1 MAGDKTEKASPKK
14 KKDERKK
21 GNVFQSRD
29 VVTAGTIVVSFYI
42 MKFWMPHIY
51 SIARNSIYKY
61 IGLMESTTDIN
72 YSFAALTFK
81 DIALSVFGAAGI
93 LMVSVMF
100 FSIVLTGSQ
109 TRFLFTSENL
119 KFKFSKL
126 NPLTGI
132 RRMFSVRSLM
142 ELLKSLIKILI
153 LGFVIY
159 SSISDNLYRIPKLM
173 AIDIK
178 SSLFFM
184 FDTIM
189 SLIKSVIISFAAL
202 SALDYLYQWWEYER
216 NIRMSKQEI
225 KEEYKQTEGDPQL
238 KGRMK
243 EKARAISMTRMMQQ
257 VPKADVII
265 RNPTH
270 FAVAIKY
277 DINKDRAPIVLAKGM
292 DSIAIKIIEMAAEHK
307 IEMVENR
314 PLARALY
321 ENAELNREIPE
332 EFYEPIAEILAWVY
346 RIKDK
351 GI

>member
-1 MAGDKTEKASPKK
+1 
-14 KKDERKK
+14 
-21 GNVFQSRD
+21 
-29 VVTAGTIVVSFYI
+29 
-42 MKFWMPHIY
+42 
-51 SIARNSIYKY
+51 
-61 IGLMESTTDIN
+61 
-72 YSFAALTFK
+72 
-81 DIALSVFGAAGI
+81 
-93 LMVSVMF
+93 
-100 FSIVLTGSQ
+100 
-109 TRFLFTSENL
+109 
-119 KFKFSKL
+119 
-126 NPLTGI
+126 
-132 RRMFSVRSLM
+132 
-142 ELLKSLIKILI
+142 
-153 LGFVIY
+153 
-159 SSISDNLYRIPKLM
+159 
-173 AIDIK
+173 
-178 SSLFFM
+178 
-184 FDTIM
+184 
-189 SLIKSVIISFAAL
+189 
-202 SALDYLYQWWEYER
+202 
-216 NIRMSKQEI
+216 
-225 KEEYKQTEGDPQL
+225 
-238 KGRMK
+238 MK